1 MATYLSGEHEMQLIE
16 TTPPAEDFCRLRQIA
31 GLSPRP
37 FEGVVRALPASLYGV
52 HIVVAGKIVGMGRVV
67 GDGAIN
73 FEIVDIAVDPE
84 QQGKGY
90 GRLIMES
97 IMAYLQKTALAG
109 AYVSLMADVPELY
122 EKFGFKLTRPAS
134 EGMYISW
141 K

>member
-1 MATYLSGEHEMQLIE
+1 
-16 TTPPAEDFCRLRQIA
+16 
-31 GLSPRP
+31 
-37 FEGVVRALPASLYGV
+37 VRALPASLYGV

-84 QQGKGY
+84 QQGRGY

-97 IMAYLQKTALAG
+97 IMAYLQKTASAG